1 MDILMLKSILTTV
14 ILLMA
19 ILQGLS
25 MLQIQGRIRLVEISG
40 KRLRLFH
47 KAEGDVTLLLI
58 FLTAYLCV
66 SLFSVDSQD
75 PRVVLHALFGL
86 SAMVTILLKFAL
98 ARFFRSYLKYAPYI
112 SAVLF
117 LSILG
122 IFFTSAL
129 WYFIALVI

>member
-25 MLQIQGRIRLVEISG
+25 MLQIQGRIRLVGVSG
-40 KRLRLFH
+40 QRLRLFH
-47 KAEGDVTLLLI
+47 KVEGDAILLLL

-66 SLFSVDSQD
+66 SRFSVNPQD

-86 SAMVTILLKFAL
+86 SAVVTILLKFAL
-98 ARFFRSYLKYAPYI
+98 ARFFRSYLKYASYI
-112 SAVLF
+112 GAVLF
-117 LSILG
+117 LSLLG
-122 IFFTSAL
+122 IFLTSAL
-129 WYFIALVI
+129 WYFAALF